1 MAAKESDT
9 MKIYKEVFSPIQV
22 NTYIVEGD
30 EGGCII
36 IDCGCYG
43 PEEEKRLEDFLKT
56 RSLSPQLLL
65 NTHCHLDH
73 IFGNTFMLERYG
85 LRSWFHA
92 GDSSNHA
99 SATKHALMFGLA
111 MGEPPAPAGFLSDG
125 EVVTAAGI
133 GFEVIAVAG
142 HSPGGIAFY
151 SKKDGVIFT
160 GDALFAGS
168 IGRSDLPGGDHEQLM
183 TNIRTRLFTL
193 PPDTLVYA
201 GHGPETT
208 IREEMKSNPFFV

>member
-1 MAAKESDT
+1 
-9 MKIYKEVFSPIQV
+9 
-22 NTYIVEGD
+22 
-30 EGGCII
+30 
-36 IDCGCYG
+36 
-43 PEEEKRLEDFLKT
+43 
-56 RSLSPQLLL
+56 
-65 NTHCHLDH
+65 
-73 IFGNTFMLERYG
+73 
-85 LRSWFHA
+85 
-92 GDSSNHA
+92 
-99 SATKHALMFGLA
+99 
-111 MGEPPAPAGFLSDG
+111 
-125 EVVTAAGI
+125 VVTAAGI
-133 GFEVIAVAG
+133 SFEVIAVAG

-151 SKKDGVIFT
+151 SEKDGVIFT

>member
-1 MAAKESDT
+1 MATKESDT

-22 NTYIVEGD
+22 NTYILEGD
-30 EGGCII
+30 AGGCII

-43 PEEEKRLEDFLKT
+43 PVEEKRLENFLTT
-56 RSLSPQLLL
+56 RSLIPLMLL

-73 IFGNTFMLERYG
+73 IFGNTFILERYG

-92 GDSSNHA
+92 SDSSNHA
-99 SATKHALMFGLA
+99 SATKHALMFGLD
-111 MGEPPAPAGFLSDG
+111 MEEPPAPAGYLSDG
-125 EVVTAAGI
+125 ELVSAAGI
-133 GFEVIAVAG
+133 SLEIIAVPG

-151 SKKDGVIFT
+151 SEKERVIFT

-183 TNIRTRLFTL
+183 TNIRSRLFTL
-193 PPDTLVYA
+193 PPDTIVYA

-208 IREEMKSNPFFV
+208 IGEEMKSNPFFV

>member
-1 MAAKESDT
+1 
-9 MKIYKEVFSPIQV
+9 MKIYREVFSPIQV

-30 EGGCII
+30 GGECII

-43 PEEEKRLEDFLKT
+43 AEEEARLEGFLGARKLKP
-56 RSLSPQLLL
+56 RLLL

-73 IFGNTFMLERYG
+73 IFGNPFMLKKYG
-85 LRSWFHA
+85 LRSWFHE
-92 GDSSNHA
+92 GDRYNHTTA
-99 SATKHALMFGLA
+99 PKHALMFGLDMEA
-111 MGEPPAPAGFLSDG
+111 PPEPEGHLSDG
-125 EVVTAAGI
+125 EVVIAAGLS
-133 GFEVIAVAG
+133 FKVIAVPG

-151 SKKDGVIFT
+151 FEKESAVFT

-183 TNIRTRLFTL
+183 IKIRNRLFTL
-193 PPDTLVYA
+193 PPDTVVYP

-208 IREEMKSNPFFV
+208 IREEMRSNPFFS